1 MSSLLKRDYKL
12 SCTSFLLLFLMYE
25 KINKVKLPNNT
36 IKYIMNQ
43 YKILNTSLV
52 KITNVI
58 NILIDRIDNKIFI
71 TSPTFFVSKLLI
83 IEATIGKPTKT

>member
-1 MSSLLKRDYKL
+1 
-12 SCTSFLLLFLMYE
+12 MYE

-43 YKILNTSLV
+43 YKILNASLV

-58 NILIDRIDNKIFI
+58 NILIDRIDNRIFI
-71 TSPTFFVSKLLI
+71 TNPTILVSKLLI

>member
-1 MSSLLKRDYKL
+1 
-12 SCTSFLLLFLMYE
+12 MYE

-43 YKILNTSLV
+43 YKILNASLV